1 MAIFGGSFTIQVDP
15 QKATFELTSV
25 FDMDGLMIPARQ
37 TQTVC
42 YWAQRG
48 WYKTGKGCSY
58 NGQNGYFDKYGN
70 KVDDPSQD
78 VCGGLVS
85 SCRLRFG
92 NEALDFGGCATATLK
107 SGR

>member
-1 MAIFGGSFTIQVDP
+1 SVKEGDFRRFVYYIERPKQVDP

-25 FDMDGLMIPARQ
+25 FDMDGLMIPARL

-70 KVDDPSQD
+70 RV
-78 VCGGLVS
+78 
-85 SCRLRFG
+85 
-92 NEALDFGGCATATLK
+92 
-107 SGR
+107 